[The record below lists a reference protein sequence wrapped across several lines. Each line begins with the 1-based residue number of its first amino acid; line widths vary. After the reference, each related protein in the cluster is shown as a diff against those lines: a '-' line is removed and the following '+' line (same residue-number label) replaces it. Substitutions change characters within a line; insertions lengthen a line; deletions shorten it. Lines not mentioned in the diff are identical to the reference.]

1 MTGKTEFL
9 QERKN
14 RDGSPTFLSSLK
26 GLEGFVTPFYPALKR
41 WAIVTKKQ
49 ARRNRRSKFSEL
61 QRFFTSF
68 AQVSFSVIVRLKTS
82 WPGCESESRAT

>member
-14 RDGSPTFLSSLK
+14 RDGSPAFLSSLK

-49 ARRNRRSKFSEL
+49 ARRNRRSKFWWN
-61 QRFFTSF
+61 
-68 AQVSFSVIVRLKTS
+68 FSVSSLPSPKYLS
-82 WPGCESESRAT
+82 A